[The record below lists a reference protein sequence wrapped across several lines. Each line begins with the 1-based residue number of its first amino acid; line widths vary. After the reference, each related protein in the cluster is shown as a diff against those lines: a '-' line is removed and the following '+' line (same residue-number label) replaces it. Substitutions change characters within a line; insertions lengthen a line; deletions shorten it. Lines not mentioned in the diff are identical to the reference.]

1 MKKLLLIDS
10 NALIHRAYH
19 ALPPL
24 ATKDGTLTNAVY
36 GYAATLIS
44 AVENIKPDYAAAAFD
59 LPEPTFRHKKYDQY
73 KATREK
79 APDELYAQ
87 IPLAK
92 EFLNAYNIPVF
103 EQKGYEADDLIGTLS
118 GKVQKKDGIEI
129 YILTGDLDTLQLVD
143 DHIKVMTLRKGINDS
158 VIYDKQKVE
167 ERFGL
172 KPNQMVDYKALR
184 GDPSDNIPGVKG
196 VGEKTATELLLK
208 YKTLEEVYSNIE
220 KITSKSVKE
229 KLKKGRESAFMSKD
243 LAEIERNVPV
253 DFDLEKCTLQNYNAE
268 TLKRYMLKME
278 FSSLLKRISSQGED
292 PEIKFK
298 EVEKIED
305 PSHFQ
310 KIASKI
316 KKEQSLALEA
326 HQFEQ
331 NTLAGMGL
339 YLPGEKNGSFFYV
352 SKNLFG
358 ELKELL
364 TDKQVFKIGYDLKR
378 LSEVFFEKGGHQEET
393 GGQSFVENFFDVK
406 IAAYLLRSGSNND
419 LDKLVLE
426 EFGASLQNQTTRKG
440 QAGLWS
446 DSLESEIKEIA
457 ERAGWSFKLYENYKK
472 SLREIAQ
479 EQRKSIDLRGDLE
492 KLIYQV
498 EFPLIKVLA
507 KMESEGVAV
516 DKTKLEEASRKAQE
530 KISALEKEIFD
541 IAGEEFNINSPA
553 QLAKI
558 LYGKLNIST
567 REVKRGKTGYSTD
580 ADQLRKIRHLSPII
594 PKIENYRE
602 FFKLKTTY
610 ADALPELVR
619 NDRIH
624 TNYNQTVTATGRLSS
639 SNPNLQNIPKKGE
652 FAKLIRSS
660 FIAGKGRRLVAID
673 YSQIDLRVAAH
684 VSGDEKLIEI
694 FRNNK
699 DVHRATAAWVNGIS
713 EEEVSDAQRSEAK
726 SLNFGIL
733 YGMGV
738 YGFMRDSGLDREKA
752 EFFIDQYMKSFAGLK
767 KYLEKTKQ
775 IAQEKGYVETE
786 LGRRRY
792 ISNINSS
799 NFQLKNAAE
808 RMAIN
813 LPIQGLAADIMKL
826 AMLEA
831 DKAVSSQSEFKEVK
845 MILQIHDELI
855 FEVKKEEAKVFAE
868 KMKSRMEKVYDLKV
882 PLLAEYSI
890 GPNWSEV

>member
-1 MKKLLLIDS
+1 VKKLLLIDS

-24 ATKDGTLTNAVY
+24 AAKDGTLTNAVY

-44 AVENIKPDYAAAAFD
+44 AVESIQPDYAAAAFD

-87 IPLAK
+87 IPLVK
-92 EFLNAYNIPVF
+92 EFLNAYNIPIF
-103 EQKGYEADDLIGTLS
+103 EKGGYEADDLIGTLS
-118 GKVQKKDGIEI
+118 NKLQKKDGIEI

-143 DHIKVMTLRKGINDS
+143 DHIRVMTLRKGINDS
-158 VIYDKQKVE
+158 VVYDKKKVE
-167 ERFGL
+167 DRFGL
-172 KPNQMVDYKALR
+172 RPDQMIDYKALR

-196 VGEKTATELLLK
+196 VGEKTATDLLLK
-208 YKTLEEVYSNIE
+208 YKTLENVYDNIE
-220 KITSKSVKE
+220 NIASKSVKE

-243 LAEIERNVPV
+243 LAEIQRDVPV
-253 DFDLEKCTLQNYNAE
+253 DFDLKKCTLKEYNTE
-268 TLKRYMLKME
+268 TLRQYMLKME
-278 FSSLLKRISSQGED
+278 FSSLLKRMSSGGEYSEMEVSEVI
-292 PEIKFK
+292 EIK
-298 EVEKIED
+298 EL
-305 PSHFQ
+305 SQFQ
-310 KIASKI
+310 EIASKI
-316 KKEQSLALEA
+316 KKRQFFALEA
-326 HQFEQ
+326 HLSKQGYLEG
-331 NTLAGMGL
+331 AGL
-339 YLPGEKNGSFFYV
+339 CLPKEKGGRFFYFEKNFF
-352 SKNLFG
+352 K

-364 TDKQVFKIGYDLKR
+364 EDEQILKVGYDLKR
-378 LSEVFFEKGGHQEET
+378 FNESLFEEENLRKN
-393 GGQSFVENFFDVK
+393 GDCGFSIKNFFDVK

-419 LDKLVLE
+419 LDKLILE
-426 EFGASLQNQTTRKG
+426 EFGASLQNRTTKKG

-446 DSLESEIKEIA
+446 DSLESEMKETV
-457 ERAGWSFKLYENYKK
+457 ERAGWSFKLYENYKR
-472 SLREIAQ
+472 SLQEIAQ
-479 EQRKSIDLRGDLE
+479 EQRKESRLKGDLE

-498 EFPLIKVLA
+498 EFPLIRILIE
-507 KMESEGVAV
+507 MQNRGIAV
-516 DKTKLEEASRKAQE
+516 DKTKLAEVSRKAQD
-530 KISALEKEIFD
+530 KISILEKEIFD

-558 LYGKLNIST
+558 LYEKLNIST
-567 REVKRGKTGYSTD
+567 REVKKGKTGYSTD

-610 ADALPELVR
+610 ADALPELVKKG
-619 NDRIH
+619 RIH
-624 TNYNQTVTATGRLSS
+624 TTFNQTVTATGRLSS
-639 SNPNLQNIPKKGE
+639 SNPNLQNIPKRGE

-660 FIAGKGRRLVAID
+660 FVASKCCKLVSID

-684 VSGDEKLIEI
+684 VSGDPKLIEI

-699 DVHRATAAWVNGIS
+699 DVHRATAAWVNGVA
-713 EEEVSDAQRSEAK
+713 EDEVSDEQRSEAK

-738 YGFMRDSGLDREKA
+738 YGFMRDSGLDRKKA
-752 EFFIDQYMKSFAGLK
+752 EFFIDQYMKSFSGLK
-767 KYLEKTKQ
+767 KYLEETKRF
-775 IAQEKGYVETE
+775 AEENGYVETE

-831 DKAVSSQSEFKEVK
+831 DKVISNQSEFGRVG

-855 FEVKKEEAKVFAE
+855 FEVKEEKAKDFAE
-868 KMKSRMEKVYDLKV
+868 NMKNRMEKVYNIKV

-890 GPNWSEV
+890 GSNWSEV